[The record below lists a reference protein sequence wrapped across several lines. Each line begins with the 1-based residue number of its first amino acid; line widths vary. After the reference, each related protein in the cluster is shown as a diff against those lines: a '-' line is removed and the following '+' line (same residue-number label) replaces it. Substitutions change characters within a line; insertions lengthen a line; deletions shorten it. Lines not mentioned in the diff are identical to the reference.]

1 MSNRQLLLGAQS
13 QAKRD
18 ARVRMLRLLDKLAI
32 YAHSTNEFLTLRE
45 DADAIKTVASMW
57 EVMRHLRTEAKDLE
71 ALLVDP
77 PSEGDKVPDVD
88 PPLPEG
94 ENGTTKE
101 KAPGNLPRAR

>member
-45 DADAIKTVASMW
+45 DVDTIKAVASMW

-77 PSEGDKVPDVD
+77 PPEKDMVPDVD
-88 PPLPEG
+88 PPARE
-94 ENGTTKE
+94 TK
-101 KAPGNLPRAR
+101 P